1 MLISL
6 EHRYY
11 GKSMPVSDLTT
22 ENMKYCNHNQ
32 ALADL
37 ANFVDMQGKA
47 MNLTEEK
54 WITFGGSYPGMMAGW
69 ARLKFPTAIYASVAS
84 SAPVQAQVNSNK
96 KKCFFLIQESHF
108 HLSEVLHTLPPS
120 PRTYVFLLA
129 LDNNACPIRVAAR
142 GNQYQK
148 ISALRGGV
156 LFFFFSNF

>member
-1 MLISL
+1 MSADGRRFRRVYSEIQKNTFFFKVNAMLISL

-11 GKSMPVSDLTT
+11 GKSIPVSDLTT

-37 ANFVDMQGKA
+37 ANFVDVQGKA

-84 SAPVQAQVNSNK
+84 SAPVQAQVNS
-96 KKCFFLIQESHF
+96 FF
-108 HLSEVLHTLPPS
+108 
-120 PRTYVFLLA
+120 
-129 LDNNACPIRVAAR
+129 
-142 GNQYQK
+142 
-148 ISALRGGV
+148 
-156 LFFFFSNF
+156 